1 MEPKEKIKV
10 VLVDDHTLFRKG
22 MVELINNFPDFEVV
36 WDVSNGSEFVNEIR
50 TRTFPDLVLLDI
62 AMPVMDGFGTG
73 QWIKK
78 KFPDLKFIVLSMSDN
93 ESEIIRMIK
102 IGARGYILK
111 DADPAY
117 LERALRDIVAKGFYY
132 SEWLSGTLINNI
144 RGLDT
149 KRDADVLSEK
159 ELEFLK
165 LACTEMTYKEIADKM
180 NLSARTIDGYRDA
193 IFEKLSLKSRVG
205 IVLYAIKHGIVKL

>member
-62 AMPVMDGFGTG
+62 AMPVMDGFETG
-73 QWIKK
+73 LWIKK

-102 IGARGYILK
+102 AGARGYILK

-144 RGLDT
+144 RGLEP
-149 KRDADVLSEK
+149 KKEADRLNEK
-159 ELEFLK
+159 EMEFLK

>member
-1 MEPKEKIKV
+1 MEPKDKVKV

-22 MVELINNFPDFEVV
+22 MVELISNFSDFEVV
-36 WDVSNGSEFVNEIR
+36 WDACNGSEFVSEIK
-50 TRTFPDLVLLDI
+50 TKAFPDLVLLDI
-62 AMPVMDGFGTG
+62 AMPVMDGFETG
-73 QWIKK
+73 QWIKR

-117 LERALRDIVAKGFYY
+117 LEHALRDIVAKGFYY

-144 RGLDT
+144 RGLET
-149 KRDADVLSEK
+149 KKEVDALSEK

>member
-1 MEPKEKIKV
+1 VEQKEKIKV

-36 WDVSNGSEFVNEIR
+36 WDVCNGSEFVNEIKV
-50 TRTFPDLVLLDI
+50 RTFPELVLLDI
-62 AMPVMDGFGTG
+62 AMPLMDGFETG

-78 KFPDLKFIVLSMSDN
+78 KFPELKFIVLSMCDN
-93 ESEIIRMIK
+93 ESDIIRMLK
-102 IGARGYILK
+102 YGARGYILK

-144 RGLDT
+144 RGLET
-149 KRDADVLSEK
+149 KK
-159 ELEFLK
+159 EPDGLNDKEMEFLK

-193 IFEKLSLKSRVG
+193 IFEKLTLKSRVG

>member
-1 MEPKEKIKV
+1 VEPKEKIKV

-36 WDVSNGSEFVNEIR
+36 WDVCNGSEFVNEIR
-50 TRTFPDLVLLDI
+50 TKTYPDLVLLDI

-93 ESEIIRMIK
+93 EGEIIRMIK

-144 RGLDT
+144 RGLDA
-149 KRDADVLSEK
+149 KKEEDVLSEK

-205 IVLYAIKHGIVKL
+205 IVLYAIKHGIVKV